1 MFDDFVGGPRQKLPR
16 RKSKLIRPGTSGQ
29 PAPVVFSP
37 QQNTSP
43 STNDGLNWRQ
53 EVPASPEPAFRT
65 PEVIAADTPRP
76 TTDQIEKT
84 LGATAIVDG
93 PTETNRWKQFLRWHW
108 PHSRKITAIVITVA
122 VLLIG
127 GGSAAAYLNQPKGQ
141 SDVHTSKRPAYTPP
155 KPKPKVIYS
164 SLTGL
169 PVADESVNQRPVTG
183 VMIENSLDARPQ
195 SGLDQAGVVFEAIAE
210 GGITRFLALFQDTQ
224 PDYLGPVRSARP
236 YYVQWCMGFDC
247 SLAHV
252 GGSPEALQNIKQ
264 WGTKDLDQFANS
276 GSYHRISSRYAP
288 HNVYTSVAELNAL
301 ESSKGFGA
309 SSYTGFTRKDDP
321 KTKPAATATSID
333 FAISG
338 AYYNA
343 HFDYD
348 AATDSYKR
356 SEAGGPHM
364 ELHKDGSQVQITPKV
379 VVALAMQYGLEAD
392 DHHSYY
398 NVIGT
403 GQAYVFQDGTV
414 TTATWSKADSK
425 GALTFTGADGKPLA
439 LNRGQTW
446 ITALQGLNQAT
457 YK

>member
-1 MFDDFVGGPRQKLPR
+1 MIDDFIKKPGR
-16 RKSKLIRPGTSGQ
+16 RKKQ
-29 PAPVVFSP
+29 PAEKQPPMLQYSSERAPVGSVYEP
-37 QQNTSP
+37 GQAP
-43 STNDGLNWRQ
+43 S
-53 EVPASPEPAFRT
+53 ASDHEQLPEPRPAFRT
-65 PEVIAADTPRP
+65 PEAVAQADETQPSERVEQAIGNMAVTHQDTP
-76 TTDQIEKT
+76 EKPENAKKRFMDWQWRYSRRT
-84 LGATAIVDG
+84 TAI
-93 PTETNRWKQFLRWHW
+93 
-108 PHSRKITAIVITVA
+108 IVAVA

-127 GGSAAAYLNQPKGQ
+127 GGTAAAYFNQPKGQ
-141 SDVHTSKRPAYTPP
+141 GGTHTSKRPAYTPP
-155 KPKPKVIYS
+155 KPKVIYS
-164 SLTGL
+164 TLTGL
-169 PVADESVNQRPVTG
+169 PVADASVNQRPVTG

-288 HNVYTSVAELNAL
+288 HNVYTSLAELNAL

-364 ELHKDGSQVQITPKV
+364 ELHKDGSQAQITPKV

-398 NVIGT
+398 NVIGS

-425 GALTFTGADGKPLA
+425 GPLTLTGADGKPLA

-446 ITALQGLNQAT
+446 FTALQGLNQAT